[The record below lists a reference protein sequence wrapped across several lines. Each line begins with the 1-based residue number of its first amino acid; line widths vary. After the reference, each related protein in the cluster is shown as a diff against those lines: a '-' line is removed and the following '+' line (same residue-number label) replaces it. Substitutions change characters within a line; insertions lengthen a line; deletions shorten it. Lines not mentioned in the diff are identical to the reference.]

1 MKQIDLRNE
10 FFLVGSDSA
19 RFGYELRNL
28 ILLSEIFRELT
39 LGSFYCG
46 LWVCARSRAFGLET
60 RNATEFPV

>member
-1 MKQIDLRNE
+1 M
-10 FFLVGSDSA
+10 GSDSA

-39 LGSFYCG
+39 LGSFYFG

-60 RNATEFPV
+60 RNATGFSV